1 MVGPGTSFASHV
13 QSILPALE
21 LARIGSLLGH
31 VWFGRGFQGLAE
43 QHCERKHGRPAGR
56 GLCRERKHGPG
67 LGLGEH
73 FGWVGRRDPQWDLAK
88 TSLREISC
96 ANYNH
101 DVRAGESTPHFETLE
116 DFLRVNRSTTSSA
129 VRSVPS
135 QQTRSSDE
143 IVRRKSRQP
152 ASVLAAG
159 VQASFLAGSAV
170 GWRS

>member
-1 MVGPGTSFASHV
+1 MSRAFCQRLSWRASV
-13 QSILPALE
+13 ACLVMYGSGVDSRDLPSSIASGSMAVPLVAVFVASGSTDLVSVWVSIL
-21 LARIGSLLGH
+21 G
-31 VWFGRGFQGLAE
+31 GLDD
-43 QHCERKHGRPAGR
+43 GIPSGT
-56 GLCRERKHGPG
+56 PG
-67 LGLGEH
+67 
-73 FGWVGRRDPQWDLAK
+73 DLAK